1 MSDLGININNTQY
14 GQTNYM
20 AQSSGNT
27 DTSSNTKQ
35 SSIWDTLI
43 TQAGPMLDGVAKI
56 IYATKGG
63 NNSGPIYYGDTS
75 ATYAEPN
82 NQKTWLMIGGG
93 AILLIAVLFL
103 IFKK

>member
-1 MSDLGININNTQY
+1 MSDLGININNTQF

-35 SSIWDTLI
+35 SSIWDSLVNNM
-43 TQAGPMLDGVAKI
+43 GPMLNGVANI
-56 IYATKGG
+56 ITSTKGG